1 MEHNPLPGRKTMLI
15 KESHP
20 HYHGHRR
27 RLKDRLA
34 ENPRGLAE
42 YEVLELL
49 LSYAN
54 PRRDNK
60 PLAKALLAR
69 FGSLR
74 GVFSARIAELL
85 TVEGFGEGYARFWLL
100 WREFWARINEDP
112 VRERVVLSSPDIVA
126 RMAMARLGS
135 LEDEEFWVALVDN
148 KNRLVGW
155 EQVSKGT
162 VDQTAVYP
170 REVLALALV
179 RKASGV
185 ILVHNHPGNDPK
197 PSRQDVELTQR
208 IVIAAREVEVRV
220 LDHLVVTEKSY
231 FSFQSEGML

>member
-1 MEHNPLPGRKTMLI
+1 MIFKFLGLLRSDARQMWQLLMGEAEPVRLPPFVKSQKEAMARRLGAGGLTRLFDLAMDAELGIKSGAKNPDQAMEFLAAELFSCFRDERSATPPFFLVLPRLLGHFSHKSTGQDHAFGEKPLPGRKTMLI

-20 HYHGHRR
+20 HYHGHRK

-74 GVFSARIAELL
+74 GVFSARIAELKA
-85 TVEGFGEGYARFWLL
+85 VEGFGEGYARFWQL
-100 WREFWARINEDP
+100 WREFWARST
-112 VRERVVLSSPDIVA
+112 RTR
-126 RMAMARLGS
+126 
-135 LEDEEFWVALVDN
+135 F
-148 KNRLVGW
+148 
-155 EQVSKGT
+155 
-162 VDQTAVYP
+162 
-170 REVLALALV
+170 
-179 RKASGV
+179 ASGW
-185 ILVHNHPGNDPK
+185 P
-197 PSRQDVELTQR
+197 
-208 IVIAAREVEVRV
+208 
-220 LDHLVVTEKSY
+220 
-231 FSFQSEGML
+231 